1 MPYYINGGYMK
12 VKPVR
17 GLRKSIDQ
25 IKNDMNNNL
34 IKKKDKFNYNKEYK
48 IDSI

>member
-1 MPYYINGGYMK
+1 MK
-12 VKPVR
+12 IKTIK
-17 GLRKSIDQ
+17 GLRKSMDQ

-34 IKKKDKFNYNKEYK
+34 IKKKSKFNYNKEYK